1 MRQAGLFG
9 LSDQLKRL
17 SDCGDPLE
25 TMGRVVDFEVFRPA
39 LEKALAYGDGAKGG
53 RPSYD
58 PVAMFKVL
66 ILAAQNTVS
75 DARME
80 FLIRERLSWL
90 RFLGFDLG
98 AVTPDENTIRLFRE
112 KLTRAGAIDALFSA
126 FDQHLRER
134 GYLPMGGQIVDA
146 TLVAAPKQR
155 NTAAEKDAIKAGKSA
170 AEIWPGQPAKA
181 AQKDTDAR
189 WTLKFAK
196 GRALPG
202 GKPGIDI
209 AIPSFGYKSSIAIC
223 RRHGFIRRGKV
234 TDGARFDGRMLRDV
248 VTNDNTASD
257 VWAKPAKVPAM
268 RSIVGKQAEGDTPTA
283 ADPTRRGSSRS
294 GASAASIARSP
305 RASRCRL
312 APPAP
317 TPPSPPYVP
326 ASSTCSP
333 GRRTRWR
340 CSSAR
345 SASRAPRRR
354 SRSPTSPTTSTAWS
368 STNDGPP
375 WDNRARRRCFA
386 IMTSRNHRLQASRG
400 ANHALVTPLRHQA
413 KR

>member
-25 TMGRVVDFEVFRPA
+25 TMSRVVDFEVFRSA
-39 LEKALAYGDGAKGG
+39 LERALAYGDGAKGG
-53 RPSYD
+53 RPPYD

-80 FLIRERLSWL
+80 FLIRDRLSWL

-112 KLTRAGAIDALFSA
+112 KLTRAGAIDALFAA
-126 FDQHLRER
+126 FDRQLRER

-155 NTAAEKDAIKAGKSA
+155 NTAAEKEAIKAGKSA
-170 AEIWPGQPAKA
+170 AEIWPDEPAKA

-196 GRALPG
+196 GRPLPG

-223 RRHGFIRRGKV
+223 RRYGFIRRGKV

-248 VTNDNTASD
+248 VTSDNTASD
-257 VWAKPAKVPAM
+257 VWA
-268 RSIVGKQAEGDTPTA
+268 DTA
-283 ADPTRRGSSRS
+283 
-294 GASAASIARSP
+294 
-305 RASRCRL
+305 
-312 APPAP
+312 
-317 TPPSPPYVP
+317 Y
-326 ASSTCSP
+326 
-333 GRRTRWR
+333 
-340 CSSAR
+340 
-345 SASRAPRRR
+345 R
-354 SRSPTSPTTSTAWS
+354 SRSNEAWLKTIGRVSRIHRKKPKGKPTPAHTARANAARSTV
-368 STNDGPP
+368 
-375 WDNRARRRCFA
+375 RARIEHVFARQKDQMALFIRTIGIVRAEAKITLANFAYNIDRLIFHERRA
-386 IMTSRNHRLQASRG
+386 AMG
-400 ANHALVTPLRHQA
+400 
-413 KR
+413 

>member
-1 MRQAGLFG
+1 MHQAGLFG

-25 TMGRVVDFEVFRPA
+25 TMNRVVDFEIFRPA

-53 RPSYD
+53 RPPYD

-80 FLIRERLSWL
+80 FLIRDRLSWL

-112 KLTRAGAIDALFSA
+112 KLTRAGALDALFAA
-126 FDQHLRER
+126 FDRRLRER

-155 NTAAEKDAIKAGKSA
+155 NTAAEKDAIKAGKRA
-170 AEIWPGQPAKA
+170 AEIWPNQPAKA

-189 WTLKFAK
+189 WTVKFAK
-196 GRALPG
+196 ARPLPG
-202 GKPGIDI
+202 GRPGIDI

-223 RRHGFIRRGKV
+223 RRYGFIRSAKV

-248 VTNDNTASD
+248 VTRDNTASD
-257 VWAKPAKVPAM
+257 VWADTAYRSRDNEAWLTRMGRVSRIHRKKPKGKPMPARTARANAA
-268 RSIVGKQAEGDTPTA
+268 RSTVRARIEHVFARQKDQMGLFVRTIG
-283 ADPTRRGSSRS
+283 
-294 GASAASIARSP
+294 IARAEAKIGLANLAYNMR
-305 RASRCRL
+305 RAVWLTRQQGL
-312 APPAP
+312 PA
-317 TPPSPPYVP
+317 
-326 ASSTCSP
+326 
-333 GRRTRWR
+333 
-340 CSSAR
+340 
-345 SASRAPRRR
+345 
-354 SRSPTSPTTSTAWS
+354 
-368 STNDGPP
+368 
-375 WDNRARRRCFA
+375 
-386 IMTSRNHRLQASRG
+386 
-400 ANHALVTPLRHQA
+400 
-413 KR
+413 

>member
-1 MRQAGLFG
+1 MHQAGLFG

-25 TMGRVVDFEVFRPA
+25 TMSRVVDFEIFRPA

-53 RPSYD
+53 RPPYN

-80 FLIRERLSWL
+80 FLIRDRLSWL

-112 KLTRAGAIDALFSA
+112 KLTRAGALDALFAA
-126 FDQHLRER
+126 FDRRLRER

-155 NTAAEKDAIKAGKSA
+155 NTAAEKEAIKAGKRA
-170 AEIWPGQPAKA
+170 AEIWPNQPAKA

-189 WTLKFAK
+189 WTVKFAK
-196 GRALPG
+196 ARPLPG
-202 GKPGIDI
+202 GRPGIDI

-223 RRHGFIRRGKV
+223 RRYGFIRAAKV

-248 VTNDNTASD
+248 VTRDNTASD
-257 VWAKPAKVPAM
+257 VWADTAYRSRDNEAWLTRMGRVSRIHRKKPKGKPMPARTARANAA
-268 RSIVGKQAEGDTPTA
+268 RSIV
-283 ADPTRRGSSRS
+283 
-294 GASAASIARSP
+294 
-305 RASRCRL
+305 
-312 APPAP
+312 
-317 TPPSPPYVP
+317 
-326 ASSTCSP
+326 
-333 GRRTRWR
+333 
-340 CSSAR
+340 
-345 SASRAPRRR
+345 
-354 SRSPTSPTTSTAWS
+354 
-368 STNDGPP
+368 
-375 WDNRARRRCFA
+375 RARIEHVFARQKDQMGLFVRTIGIVRAEAKITLANLAYNIDRLIFHERRA
-386 IMTSRNHRLQASRG
+386 AMG
-400 ANHALVTPLRHQA
+400 
-413 KR
+413 

>member
-39 LEKALAYGDGAKGG
+39 LEKALAYGDGARGG
-53 RPSYD
+53 RPPYD

-80 FLIRERLSWL
+80 FLIRDRLSWL

-112 KLTRAGAIDALFSA
+112 KLTRAGAIDALFAA
-126 FDQHLRER
+126 FDRCLRER

-155 NTAAEKDAIKAGKSA
+155 NTAAEKEAIKAGKSA
-170 AEIWPGQPAKA
+170 AEIWPDQPAKA

-196 GRALPG
+196 ARALPG

-223 RRHGFIRRGKV
+223 GRHGFIRRGKV

-268 RSIVGKQAEGDTPTA
+268 RSIVGKQAEGDTA
-283 ADPTRRGSSRS
+283 
-294 GASAASIARSP
+294 
-305 RASRCRL
+305 
-312 APPAP
+312 
-317 TPPSPPYVP
+317 Y
-326 ASSTCSP
+326 
-333 GRRTRWR
+333 
-340 CSSAR
+340 
-345 SASRAPRRR
+345 R
-354 SRSPTSPTTSTAWS
+354 SRSNEAWLRSIGRVSRIHRKKPKGRPMPARTARANAAKSTV
-368 STNDGPP
+368 
-375 WDNRARRRCFA
+375 RARVEHVFARQKDQMALFIRTVGIARAEAKITLANLAYNIDRLIFHERRA
-386 IMTSRNHRLQASRG
+386 VME
-400 ANHALVTPLRHQA
+400 
-413 KR
+413 